1 MFSFKENQRAYL
13 PAWEYN
19 TCRVLGALAE
29 IIENNGGKVK
39 PFRHVLANNRTYEP
53 DAEPVLIYG
62 QGYITFTYGGDL
74 YSFHIQDNPF
84 FEHCYTKLKIQNGFV
99 PRGNQV
105 YMAEI
110 DRKAWMFDCLF
121 RTACDADIREIAE
134 LLFNELVKAP
144 YSRVETKRHR
154 RTVTGWDGK
163 RRYEYTAEPIEY
175 VDAEGGWE
183 E

>member
-29 IIENNGGKVK
+29 IVTNNGGKVK

-53 DAEPVLIYG
+53 DAEPVQIYG
-62 QGYITFTYGGDL
+62 QGYISFVYDGDL
-74 YSFHIQDNPF
+74 YNFSVQDNPY
-84 FEHCYTKLKIQNGFV
+84 FEHCYTKLRIRDGKV

-121 RTACDADIREIAE
+121 RVTCDADVREIAE

-144 YSRVETKRHR
+144 YSKIETPRHR
-154 RTVTGWDGK
+154 RTVYDYTGK
-163 RRYEYTAEPIEY
+163 RHYETYAEPIEY
-175 VDAEGGWE
+175 VDAEKGWNE
-183 E
+183 